1 MIIGG
6 LLIMIALGV
15 YIFHTPKLPPKGS
28 VSYYKYK
35 WRQLV

>member
-6 LLIMIALGV
+6 LLIMMALGI
-15 YIFHTPKLPPKGS
+15 YIFHIPKLPPKGS